1 MRTCNCNCNSQPL
14 QAALKILADTGQLK
28 SIDGEYKIPVSSNDI
43 KDRALE
49 FIAEQGFVT
58 TLQIKDSLREDGF
71 YVLQTGVSNVMTV
84 LALDGVVQATFIET
98 DGKNHRLFYDESVP
112 EHVAIAA
119 YRVVSNS

>member
-1 MRTCNCNCNSQPL
+1 
-14 QAALKILADTGQLK
+14 
-28 SIDGEYKIPVSSNDI
+28 
-43 KDRALE
+43 
-49 FIAEQGFVT
+49 
-58 TLQIKDSLREDGF
+58 
-71 YVLQTGVSNVMTV
+71 MTV